1 MLQVKEIIG
10 YEGLYLID
18 SIGNVV
24 SLPKLQ
30 GNKLHNKY
38 KILQPK
44 ISRSGYLEVSLS
56 KNGVLKTYFLHRLIA
71 IHFIENNN
79 NLPQV
84 NHKNGIKTDNR
95 LENLEWVTA
104 SENTKHAYDNNLG
117 NFQNTAN
124 ENLKKINE
132 KASYKKLYFCKDD
145 KEYFFNS
152 VKEASE
158 TLGLNKDNITRAI
171 RKNQKVG
178 GYIVKGEK

>member
-1 MLQVKEIIG
+1 MLKVKEIIG

-18 SIGNVV
+18 SLGNVV
-24 SLPKLQ
+24 SLPKIQ
-30 GNKLHNKY
+30 GRRLHNKY
-38 KILQPK
+38 KVLTQK
-44 ISRSGYLEVSLS
+44 INGCGYVEVTLCKDGEMKSFL
-56 KNGVLKTYFLHRLIA
+56 LHRLLA
-71 IHFIENNN
+71 IHFLDNEN

-117 NFQNTAN
+117 NFRNNAD
-124 ENLKKINE
+124 ENLRKINE
-132 KASYKKLYFCKDD
+132 KTAYKKVYFYKDS
-145 KEYFFNS
+145 EEHVFNS